1 MKIVIL
7 SRAWFAENHGYTL
20 SQSMGILLCESAS
33 NISGGGGGRLWIP
46 NEVIITAINALS
58 SLLLQ

>member
-33 NISGGGGGRLWIP
+33 NISGGGGGGY
-46 NEVIITAINALS
+46 E
-58 SLLLQ
+58 SLMKL